1 MVYWQANQQYIAQ
14 NLCENRDNPD
24 SDCGGSCHLEKQLDK
39 TDESKAPFLP
49 HKGIE
54 KIEIPAF
61 DIIGQWQV
69 HPFETISTTV
79 YSSTEELFSPCE
91 FSFSVFHPPE
101 ATV

>member
-24 SDCGGSCHLEKQLDK
+24 SDCGGSCHLEKQLENA
-39 TDESKAPFLP
+39 DENNAPFTP

-61 DIIGQWQV
+61 DMAGQLQWQ
-69 HPFETISTTV
+69 PLEANNTALYNIA
-79 YSSTEELFSPCE
+79 EELFLPYDFTSP
-91 FSFSVFHPPE
+91 VFHPPE
-101 ATV
+101 AKV